1 MKTPEV
7 GIVNGVLF
15 VCVCVAVAKFYVET
29 SKVFVCWRVMFYCA
43 LRVLCVD
50 RLVQ

>member
-1 MKTPEV
+1 M
-7 GIVNGVLF
+7 GIVTGVLF
-15 VCVCVAVAKFYVET
+15 VCVCVAVANFYGET